1 MTASTDY
8 LGRLAA
14 VLAPGRLLLLAALGA
29 GIISM
34 HGLTMPSMTGAGQHQ
49 MVAAVVSLAGP
60 ATAASPIVIMPAAE
74 HGMPMPPSGGGH
86 TGHDLL
92 HTCVVV
98 LTAVV
103 GFAAL
108 ALSAVALSG
117 AAGVP
122 GGLFIPGAGRGRGG
136 YQRRHKPDCWSITQL
151 CISRT

>member
-1 MTASTDY
+1 MF
-8 LGRLAA
+8 
-14 VLAPGRLLLLAALGA
+14 APGRLLLLTTLVA

-49 MVAAVVSLAGP
+49 MVAAVASLVGP
-60 ATAASPIVIMPAAE
+60 APAASPLVGMPAAD
-74 HGMPMPPSGGGH
+74 HTMPMPPSGGH

-98 LTAVV
+98 LTAGV

-108 ALSAVALSG
+108 ALLAVALIG
-117 AAGVP
+117 AAGLL
-122 GGLFIPGAGRGRGG
+122 GGLFILGAGRCRGLH
-136 YQRRHKPDCWSITQL
+136 QHRRKPHNWSRTQL